1 MSNKI
6 IVITGASSGF
16 GALTARALADAGHT
30 VYAGM
35 RAIATRNAQAARDA
49 ASHAAE
55 RQVDLRS
62 IELDVGSQ
70 DSVDA
75 AVAKIIETHQR
86 LDVIVHNAGH
96 LVTGP
101 TEAFTTEQI
110 AQVFDVNTLGT
121 QRLNRAALPQ
131 LRRQRHGLVVWVSSS
146 SVKGGTPPFLG
157 PYFAAKAAMDS
168 LAVSYAGELAR
179 FGVETTIVVPGAF
192 TSGTNHFAH
201 ASHAADAEVA
211 QAYDALYAGLP
222 EQVGAA
228 LAKLEPADA
237 DVADVAR
244 AIVAAVD
251 APYGQRPYRVHVDPS
266 DDGSGLVSAV
276 ADRMR
281 VQLFERAGLS
291 DLLKVVP
298 VVG

>member
-1 MSNKI
+1 MNKV

-35 RAIATRNAQAARDA
+35 RAIATRNAQAAQDA
-49 ASHAAE
+49 AAYAAE
-55 RQVDLRS
+55 RQVDLRG

>member
-1 MSNKI
+1 MNKV

-35 RAIATRNAQAARDA
+35 RAIATRNAKAAQDA
-49 ASHAAE
+49 ADYATE
-55 RQVDLRS
+55 RLVDLRS

-70 DSVDA
+70 ASVDA
-75 AVAKIIETHQR
+75 AVARIVEAHQR

-101 TEAFTTEQI
+101 AEAFTPEQI

-157 PYFAAKAAMDS
+157 PYFAAKAAMDA

-179 FGVETTIVVPGAF
+179 FGVETSIVVPGAF

-201 ASHAADAEVA
+201 ATHAADADVA
-211 QAYDALYAGLP
+211 RAYDALYAGLP
-222 EQVGAA
+222 EQVGEA

-266 DDGSGLVSAV
+266 DDGSGIVSAV

-281 VQLFERAGLS
+281 AQLFERAGLS
-291 DLLKVVP
+291 DLLKAVP
-298 VVG
+298 TVA

>member
-1 MSNKI
+1 MNKV

-35 RAIATRNAQAARDA
+35 RAIATRNAKAAQDA
-49 ASHAAE
+49 ADYATE
-55 RQVDLRS
+55 RLVDLRS

-70 DSVDA
+70 ASVDA
-75 AVAKIIETHQR
+75 AVARIVEAHQR

-101 TEAFTTEQI
+101 AEAFTPEQI

-157 PYFAAKAAMDS
+157 PYFAAKAAMDA

-179 FGVETTIVVPGAF
+179 FGVETSIVVPGAF

-201 ASHAADAEVA
+201 ATHAADADVA
-211 QAYDALYAGLP
+211 RAYDALYAGLP
-222 EQVGAA
+222 EQVGEA

-266 DDGSGLVSAV
+266 DDGSGIVSAV

-281 VQLFERAGLS
+281 AQLFERAGLS

-298 VVG
+298 TVA

>member
-1 MSNKI
+1 MNKV

-35 RAIATRNAQAARDA
+35 RAIATRNAKAAQDA
-49 ASHAAE
+49 AAYAADH
-55 RQVDLRS
+55 RVDLRP

-70 DSVDA
+70 DSVDR
-75 AVAKIIETHQR
+75 AVAQIIETHQR
-86 LDVIVHNAGH
+86 LDVVVHNAGH
-96 LVTGP
+96 MVLGP
-101 TEAFTTEQI
+101 SEAFTPEQV
-110 AQVFDVNTLGT
+110 AALFDVNTLST

-131 LRRQRHGLVVWVSSS
+131 LRRQGHGLVVWVSSS
-146 SVKGGTPPFLG
+146 SVKGGTPPYLG

-192 TSGTNHFAH
+192 TSGTNHFQNAGH
-201 ASHAADAEVA
+201 PADTDVA
-211 QAYDALYAGLP
+211 KAYDAHYAGLP
-222 EQVGAA
+222 QQVGAA

-237 DVADVAR
+237 DVAEVAR

-251 APYGQRPYRVHVDPS
+251 APYGQRPYRVHIDPS
-266 DDGSGLVSAV
+266 DDGSAIVSGV

-281 VQLFERAGLS
+281 AQLLERAGLG

-298 VVG
+298 LLA